1 MVEAGFL
8 SADEARAAA
17 QQPLRLSAKGD
28 ETGYPYPVDWVA
40 ELLPEFVGEN
50 DGDLIVETTIDA
62 GLQRVAQLSLRQ
74 MLDEEGERA
83 RCERRRRGGA
93 RSARRG

>member
-28 ETGYPYPVDWVA
+28 ETGYLPVDWVA

-50 DGDLIVETTIDA
+50 DGDLIVDTTIDA
-62 GLQRVAQLSLRQ
+62 GLQRKRSFAPT
-74 MLDEEGERA
+74 DA
-83 RCERRRRGGA
+83 R
-93 RSARRG
+93 